1 MKLNDS
7 LTGAGLIVL
16 ASAMFWTALR
26 FPSMPGDPVGPALF
40 PQMIATGFATCGLVM
55 LFQSLRRGEIVPAIA
70 LPDWIRTPRL
80 VTGFALVASGLLAYC
95 LFVERLGFFICAP
108 ILLGALLVVLRVR
121 AWAVPLIALG
131 VSLLI
136 HSIFYRGLG
145 VPLPWGLLQDWA
157 W

>member
-1 MKLNDS
+1 MKLNDP

-16 ASAMFWTALR
+16 ASAVFWIALR

-40 PQMIATGFATCGLVM
+40 PQMIAAGFAACGLIM
-55 LFQSLRRGEIVPAIA
+55 LLQSLRRGEIVPAIE
-70 LPDWIRTPRL
+70 LPDWIYTPRL

-95 LFVERLGFFICAP
+95 LFVERLGFFISAP

-136 HSIFYRGLG
+136 HTIFYHGLG
-145 VPLPWGLLQDWA
+145 VPLPWGLLQDWT